1 MIPIDRQVQ
10 QTMGAFKGQPD
21 KLMQRYK
28 QGNNLIDLLA
38 LQQMKSDMDAVK
50 QQMVL
55 SQQQMPGTIREQ
67 REQEVLAGYKE
78 KAGRQVGDVAKNTAG
93 LLNQRQASVNA
104 NMQRQGITQQPTR
117 AASNGGLMK
126 MAGGGIVGFAEGRSV
141 TSEIIKDLGITPDRW
156 AKMSDEEKQQVMDI
170 LDAQSAVGQIG
181 SGAKVFGGLPFFM
194 QDFALRTG
202 QDLANKFR
210 TSNIGKALG
219 LSEFD
224 EETPEEAKTVLGSAL
239 EEMEDRSRM
248 QQRRSD
254 PNVFLEDI
262 DAAVNVLAAK
272 EQGAEAGP
280 PIPKDYE
287 ALTQDQVK
295 KIQQD
300 REEYDPTALL
310 QTLQKQGVTP
320 PVVPEAKPPGSA
332 LPDPNADK
340 SEGLG
345 SLKPKIP
352 AKEEFD
358 PAAVQARVNPI
369 LDAYGLGGVGNKTFT
384 DARDEARAES
394 DTYLDRA
401 GVKQIRQDQLDELE
415 GLKQKQLDPETLKR
429 DNVLRGLIAASG
441 GGNFAAVGQGI
452 FNAEDAQAV
461 QERNFLKEKFG
472 IQDNLLDT
480 DLEIAMK
487 GIDSGN
493 QAVDILSKQQQAAA
507 KIVSDFSVEELKD
520 MRERS
525 KQKFESG
532 QNAIANRLKQSEID
546 AIAEYRKAVT
556 DNQKLNILIDQT
568 AEIST
573 TISTAIEMDADLA
586 ALKQEIR
593 DDPDDQS
600 LKDEYEL
607 LLQQKQIE
615 IFDMLNMSGLFDLVE
630 RIKTDLGLAAGS
642 AGASGFGPV
651 TRQP

>member
-10 QTMGAFKGQPD
+10 QTMGAFRGQPD

-93 LLNQRQASVNA
+93 LLAQRQASVNA
-104 NMQRQGITQQPTR
+104 NMQRQGIMQQPTR

-126 MAGGGIVGFAEGRSV
+126 MAGGGIVGFSTG
-141 TSEIIKDLGITPDRW
+141 GITQ
-156 AKMSDEEKQQVMDI
+156 A
-170 LDAQSAVGQIG
+170 
-181 SGAKVFGGLPFFM
+181 
-194 QDFALRTG
+194 
-202 QDLANKFR
+202 
-210 TSNIGKALG
+210 
-219 LSEFD
+219 
-224 EETPEEAKTVLGSAL
+224 
-239 EEMEDRSRM
+239 
-248 QQRRSD
+248 
-254 PNVFLEDI
+254 DI
-262 DAAVNVLAAK
+262 DAYRQKLRGRKQRGPRRNLTDAQIIEMIKRDQRRA
-272 EQGAEAGP
+272 QMSIPMSQRQSAGF
-280 PIPKDYE
+280 
-287 ALTQDQVK
+287 K
-295 KIQQD
+295 KIS
-300 REEYDPTALL
+300 
-310 QTLQKQGVTP
+310 QTTPAVPSVAQPQVTSP
-320 PVVPEAKPPGSA
+320 AEVVPVEQTDYVKEKVETVASALNKPAAEVTAKDIAEKAETLGYEQKEPPKPPA
-332 LPDPNADK
+332 KDPNAAGA

-345 SLKPKIP
+345 SLKPPIP

-369 LDAYGLGGVGNKTFT
+369 LDTYGLGGVGGKTFT
-384 DARDEARAES
+384 DVRDEARADS

-401 GVKQIRQDQLDELE
+401 GAKQIRQGQLDELE
-415 GLKQKQLDPETLKR
+415 RLRQKQLDPETLKR

-452 FNAEDAQAV
+452 FNAEDVQAL

-480 DLEIAMK
+480 DLEIGVK

-525 KQKFESG
+525 RQKFESG
-532 QNAIANRLKQSEID
+532 QNAIANRLKEKEIN
-546 AIAEYRKAVT
+546 ALEEYRKAVT
-556 DNQKLNILIDQT
+556 DNQKLQVLLDQT
-568 AEIST
+568 GEIST
-573 TISTAIEMDADLA
+573 TISTAIEMDAELS
-586 ALKQEIR
+586 ALKQEIINN
-593 DDPDDQS
+593 PDDQS

-615 IFDMLNMSGLFDLVE
+615 VFDMINMAGLFDLVE
-630 RIKTDLGLAAGS
+630 RIKSDLGLAAGS
-642 AGASGFGPV
+642 TGASGFGPI

>member
-10 QTMGAFKGQPD
+10 QTMGAFRGQPD

-93 LLNQRQASVNA
+93 LLAQRQASVNA

-117 AASNGGLMK
+117 TASNGGLMK
-126 MAGGGIVGFAEGRSV
+126 MAGGGIVGFSTGGITQAELDEARKKLAPRQRNISDAALRDLILRRRQRAQIQQQMSMPMSQRQSAPLKKIGQTTPAVPSVAQPQV
-141 TSEIIKDLGITPDRW
+141 TSPAEVVPVEQTDYVK
-156 AKMSDEEKQQVMDI
+156 EKV
-170 LDAQSAVGQIG
+170 
-181 SGAKVFGGLPFFM
+181 
-194 QDFALRTG
+194 
-202 QDLANKFR
+202 
-210 TSNIGKALG
+210 
-219 LSEFD
+219 
-224 EETPEEAKTVLGSAL
+224 ETVASAL
-239 EEMEDRSRM
+239 NKPAAEVTAKDIAEKAETLGYEQEEPPKS
-248 QQRRSD
+248 
-254 PNVFLEDI
+254 P
-262 DAAVNVLAAK
+262 
-272 EQGAEAGP
+272 AE
-280 PIPKDYE
+280 
-287 ALTQDQVK
+287 
-295 KIQQD
+295 
-300 REEYDPTALL
+300 
-310 QTLQKQGVTP
+310 
-320 PVVPEAKPPGSA
+320 
-332 LPDPNADK
+332 DPNAAGA
-340 SEGLG
+340 SVGLG
-345 SLKPKIP
+345 SLKPPIP

-358 PAAVQARVNPI
+358 SAAVQARVNPI
-369 LDAYGLGGVGNKTFT
+369 LDAYGLGGVGGKTFT
-384 DARDEARAES
+384 EVRDADRAES
-394 DTYLDRA
+394 DKYLDRA
-401 GVKQIRQDQLDELE
+401 GVKQIRQGQLDELE

-472 IQDNLLDT
+472 IQDNLLKT

-525 KQKFESG
+525 RQKFESG
-532 QNAIANRLKQSEID
+532 QNAIANRLKEKEIN
-546 AIAEYRKAVT
+546 AIEEYRKAVT
-556 DNQKLNILIDQT
+556 DNQKLQVLLDQT

-573 TISTAIEMDADLA
+573 VMSTAIEMDDQLS
-586 ALKQEIR
+586 ALKQEII
-593 DDPDDQS
+593 DNPDDQS

-615 IFDMLNMSGLFDLVE
+615 VFDMINMAGLFDIVE
-630 RIKTDLGLAAGS
+630 RIKTDLGYAAGS
-642 AGASGFGPV
+642 AGASGFGPI

>member
-10 QTMGAFKGQPD
+10 QTMGAFRGQPD

-93 LLNQRQASVNA
+93 LLAQRQASVNA

-117 AASNGGLMK
+117 TASNGGLMK
-126 MAGGGIVGFAEGRSV
+126 MAGGGIVGFSTGGITQAELDEARKKLAPRQRNISDAALRDLILRRRQRAQIQQQMSMPMSQRQSAPLKKIGQTTPAVPSVAQPQV
-141 TSEIIKDLGITPDRW
+141 TSPAEVVPVEQTDYVK
-156 AKMSDEEKQQVMDI
+156 EKV
-170 LDAQSAVGQIG
+170 
-181 SGAKVFGGLPFFM
+181 
-194 QDFALRTG
+194 
-202 QDLANKFR
+202 
-210 TSNIGKALG
+210 
-219 LSEFD
+219 
-224 EETPEEAKTVLGSAL
+224 ETVASAL
-239 EEMEDRSRM
+239 NKPAAEVTAKDIAEKAETLGYEQEEPPKPPAE
-248 QQRRSD
+248 D
-254 PNVFLEDI
+254 PNV
-262 DAAVNVLAAK
+262 
-272 EQGAEAGP
+272 G
-280 PIPKDYE
+280 
-287 ALTQDQVK
+287 
-295 KIQQD
+295 
-300 REEYDPTALL
+300 
-310 QTLQKQGVTP
+310 
-320 PVVPEAKPPGSA
+320 
-332 LPDPNADK
+332 K

-345 SLKPKIP
+345 SLKPPIP
-352 AKEEFD
+352 AKEGFD
-358 PAAVQARVNPI
+358 SAAVQARVNPI
-369 LDAYGLGGVGNKTFT
+369 LDAYGLGGVGGKTFT
-384 DARDEARAES
+384 EVRDADRAES
-394 DTYLDRA
+394 DKYLDRA
-401 GVKQIRQDQLDELE
+401 GVKQIRQGQLDELE

-472 IQDNLLDT
+472 IQDNLLKT

-525 KQKFESG
+525 RQKFESG
-532 QNAIANRLKQSEID
+532 QNAIANRLKEKEIN
-546 AIAEYRKAVT
+546 AIEEYRKAVT
-556 DNQKLNILIDQT
+556 DNQKLQVLLDQT

-573 TISTAIEMDADLA
+573 VMSTAIEMDDQLS
-586 ALKQEIR
+586 ALKQEII
-593 DDPDDQS
+593 DNPDDQS

-615 IFDMLNMSGLFDLVE
+615 VFDMINMAGLFDLVE
-630 RIKTDLGLAAGS
+630 QIKSDLGLAAGS
-642 AGASGFGPV
+642 TGASGFGPI

>member
-10 QTMGAFKGQPD
+10 QTMGAFRGQPD

-28 QGNNLIDLLA
+28 QGNDLIDLLA

-55 SQQQMPGTIREQ
+55 SQQQMPGTIKDQ

-104 NMQRQGITQQPTR
+104 NMQRQGITQQPAKT
-117 AASNGGLMK
+117 ASNGGLMQ
-126 MAGGGIVGFAEGRSV
+126 MAGGGIVGFAKGGV
-141 TSEIIKDLGITPDRW
+141 TTEDLKDLNMTPERW
-156 AKMSDEEKQQVMDI
+156 AKLSEAEKQQVLAVLEDSRKALSKRVARGVPAKLSDI
-170 LDAQSAVGQIG
+170 LQSPGR
-181 SGAKVFGGLPFFM
+181 
-194 QDFALRTG
+194 AL
-202 QDLANKFR
+202 
-210 TSNIGKALG
+210 SNIGEYIATSDIGKAFG
-219 LSEFD
+219 LSDPLAEYEGTSLSEDVD
-224 EETPEEAKTVLGSAL
+224 EAIAVS
-239 EEMEDRSRM
+239 S
-248 QQRRSD
+248 QRPSTIK
-254 PNVFLEDI
+254 DI

-280 PIPKDYE
+280 SVPADYE

-310 QTLQKQGVTP
+310 QSLQKQGVTP
-320 PVVPEAKPPGSA
+320 PVVPKAKPPGSA
-332 LPDPNADK
+332 LPDPNANT

-345 SLKPKIP
+345 SLKPPIP
-352 AKEEFD
+352 AKEGFD
-358 PAAVQARVNPI
+358 SEAVQTKVNPI
-369 LDAYGLGGVGNKTFT
+369 LDAYGLGGVGSKTFT
-384 DARDEARAES
+384 EVRDADRAES
-394 DTYLDRA
+394 DRYLDRA

-415 GLKQKQLDPETLKR
+415 NLKQKQLDPETLKR
-429 DNVLRGLIAASG
+429 DNLLRGLIAASG

-493 QAVDILSKQQQAAA
+493 QAIKILGDQQQAAA
-507 KIVSDFSVEELKD
+507 KIVSDFSVEEMKD
-520 MRERS
+520 IRERS

-532 QNAIANRLKQSEID
+532 QNAIANRLKEREIN
-546 AIAEYRKAVT
+546 ALEEYRKAVT
-556 DNQKLNILIDQT
+556 DNQKLDVLISQT

-573 TISTAIEMDADLA
+573 TMSTAIEMDAQLV
-586 ALKQEIR
+586 ALRDEIA

-600 LKDEYEL
+600 LKDEYEIL
-607 LLQQKQIE
+607 LKQKQIE

-630 RIKTDLGLAAGS
+630 QIKSDLGLAAGS
-642 AGASGFGPV
+642 AGASEFGPI